1 MNTEV
6 FAYNSI
12 KNRHEILTK
21 IYSFTVCCLSYL
33 LVPPTRCYC
42 CLLPHV
48 SSVCRKRLLLQTL
61 ERNAWSLSNN
71 SLSRACN

>member
-21 IYSFTVCCLSYL
+21 SY
-33 LVPPTRCYC
+33 V
-42 CLLPHV
+42 
-48 SSVCRKRLLLQTL
+48 
-61 ERNAWSLSNN
+61 
-71 SLSRACN
+71 

>member
-21 IYSFTVCCLSYL
+21 SLYAVIPQWQCEWRCPLTMKQCIPSPFPIATH
-33 LVPPTRCYC
+33 TR
-42 CLLPHV
+42 LIPLH
-48 SSVCRKRLLLQTL
+48 
-61 ERNAWSLSNN
+61 
-71 SLSRACN
+71 